1 MWPLL
6 FLIFEF
12 FDWLKPE
19 ITSFAASYQSFM
31 TLFQSII
38 IAIIEGLTEFLPISS
53 TGHMILAS
61 AAMGIHEDEFV
72 KTFEVFIQLGAILAI
87 ALMYIKRFF
96 KSIDIYLKLFAAFVP
111 TAIVGLLAYDFI
123 KGYLFNPI
131 VVSVSLILGGIV
143 LLLIDKKVVNQK
155 SDLAEV
161 EDMTYKSAFFIGL
174 FQCLSMVPGTS
185 RAAATIIGGVF
196 NGLDKKQATEFS
208 FLLAVPTMM
217 AAGGYDLIRSEL
229 SFTSEQI
236 MMLGIGFVIAFIFAW
251 IAVKFFLKY
260 VSTHG
265 FKAFGWYRI
274 ALGILFLIFM
284 WGTDLG

>member
-1 MWPLL
+1 
-6 FLIFEF
+6 
-12 FDWLKPE
+12 
-19 ITSFAASYQSFM
+19 M

-38 IAIIEGLTEFLPISS
+38 IAVIEGLTEFLPISS

-61 AAMGIHEDEFV
+61 AAMGIHDDEFV

-96 KSIDIYLKLFAAFVP
+96 RGLKIYYKLLAAFIP

-123 KGYLFNPI
+123 KGYLFNPV
-131 VVSVSLILGGIV
+131 VVSVSLILGGVI
-143 LLLIDKKVVNQK
+143 LILIDKKVVNQT

-161 EDMTYKSAFFIGL
+161 EDISYRSAFFIGL

-217 AAGGYDLIRSEL
+217 AAGGYDLLKSEL
-229 SFTSEQI
+229 SFTQEQI
-236 MMLGIGFVIAFIFAW
+236 ILLALGSGIAFISAW
-251 IAVKFFLKY
+251 FAVKLFLKF
-260 VSTHG
+260 VSNHG
-265 FKAFGWYRI
+265 FTAFGWYRI
-274 ALGILFLIFM
+274 VLGILFLIFM

>member
-1 MWPLL
+1 LISNL
-6 FLIFEF
+6 FLLKKLGSQAGICIFAR
-12 FDWLKPE
+12 KPR
-19 ITSFAASYQSFM
+19 FLM

-96 KSIDIYLKLFAAFVP
+96 RGLKIYYKLLAAFIP

-123 KGYLFNPI
+123 KGYLFNPV
-131 VVSVSLILGGIV
+131 VVSVSLILGGVI
-143 LLLIDKKVVNQK
+143 LILIDKKVVSQT

-161 EDMTYKSAFFIGL
+161 EDISYRSAFFIGL
-174 FQCLSMVPGTS
+174 FQCLAMVPGTS

-208 FLLAVPTMM
+208 LLLAVPTMM
-217 AAGGYDLIRSEL
+217 AAGGYDLLKSEL
-229 SFTSEQI
+229 TFTQEQI
-236 MMLGIGFVIAFIFAW
+236 ILLALGSGIAFITAW
-251 IAVKFFLKY
+251 IAVKLFLKF
-260 VSTHG
+260 VSNHG
-265 FKAFGWYRI
+265 FTAFGWYRI
-274 ALGILFLIFM
+274 VLGILFLILM

>member
-1 MWPLL
+1 
-6 FLIFEF
+6 
-12 FDWLKPE
+12 
-19 ITSFAASYQSFM
+19 M

-38 IAIIEGLTEFLPISS
+38 IAIVEGLTEFLPVSS

-61 AAMGIHEDEFV
+61 AAMGIHDDEFV

-96 KSIDIYLKLFAAFVP
+96 RGLQIYYKLFAAFVP
-111 TAIVGLLAYDFI
+111 TAIVGLLAYDII
-123 KGYLFNPI
+123 KGYLFNPV
-131 VVSVSLILGGIV
+131 VVSISLIIGGVI
-143 LLLIDKKVVNQK
+143 LILIDKKVVSK
-155 SDLAEV
+155 ESELAEV
-161 EDMTYKSAFFIGL
+161 EDISYKNAFFIGL

-217 AAGGYDLIRSEL
+217 AAGGYDLIKSDL
-229 SFTSEQI
+229 AFTQAQI
-236 MMLGIGFVIAFIFAW
+236 MMLAVGSLVAFISAW
-251 IAVKFFLKY
+251 VAVKLFLKY
-260 VSTHG
+260 VSKNG
-265 FKAFGWYRI
+265 FTAFGWYRI
-274 ALGILFLIFM
+274 VIGILFLIFM

>member
-1 MWPLL
+1 
-6 FLIFEF
+6 
-12 FDWLKPE
+12 
-19 ITSFAASYQSFM
+19 M
-31 TLFQSII
+31 TLFQSIL

-96 KSIDIYLKLFAAFVP
+96 RGLTIYFKLFAAFLP
-111 TAIVGLLAYDFI
+111 TAVVGLLAYDYI
-123 KGYLFNPI
+123 KAYLFNPV
-131 VVSVSLILGGIV
+131 VVSVSLILGGVI
-143 LLLIDKKVVNQK
+143 LILIDKKVLNQE
-155 SDLAEV
+155 STLADV
-161 EDMTYKSAFFIGL
+161 EDISYKNAFLIGL
-174 FQCLSMVPGTS
+174 CQCLSMVPGTS

-217 AAGGYDLIRSEL
+217 AAGGYDLIKSEL
-229 SFTSEQI
+229 AFDQAQLL
-236 MMLGIGFVIAFIFAW
+236 MLAVGFVVAFISAW
-251 IAVKFFLKY
+251 IAVKVFLKY
-260 VSTHG
+260 VSSHG

-274 ALGILFLIFM
+274 VLGILFLILM
-284 WGTDLG
+284 WGADLA

>member
-1 MWPLL
+1 MACLPNW
-6 FLIFEF
+6 IA
-12 FDWLKPE
+12 
-19 ITSFAASYQSFM
+19 SFAEAKNHSM

-111 TAIVGLLAYDFI
+111 TAIVGLLAYDYI

-131 VVSVSLILGGIV
+131 VVSVSLILGGII

-229 SFTSEQI
+229 SFSSEQI
-236 MMLGIGFVIAFIFAW
+236 MMLAVGFVVAFIFAW

-284 WGTDLG
+284 WGSDLG